1 MVQKSGTERHFA
13 GEEDGA
19 GVTPSLPDKSEI
31 SIGSDT
37 ATHHLRPH
45 RAASVVRRPA
55 QANDRSAVCVDEI
68 RQLGLI
74 VSTTE

>member
-1 MVQKSGTERHFA
+1 MVQKSGTERHF

-45 RAASVVRRPA
+45 RAGSVV
-55 QANDRSAVCVDEI
+55 QRSAPSKPMT
-68 RQLGLI
+68 GLAF
-74 VSTTE
+74 VSTRFVSLASS